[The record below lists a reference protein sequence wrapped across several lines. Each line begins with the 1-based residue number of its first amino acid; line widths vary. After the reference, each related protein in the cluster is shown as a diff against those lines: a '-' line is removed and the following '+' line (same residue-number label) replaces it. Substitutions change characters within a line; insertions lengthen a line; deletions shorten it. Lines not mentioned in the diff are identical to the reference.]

1 MRTISLASF
10 VLVALA
16 GCATQ
21 EPVATSPTA
30 PVVLSSDRTWL
41 ASDTKVTC
49 HKEAQTG
56 SSMIHTVCETEQTAA
71 DRIATQERL
80 RNMPPNNGIAH
91 PAAGGL

>member
-1 MRTISLASF
+1 MRVIYLASV
-10 VLVALA
+10 VLAALA
-16 GCATQ
+16 GCAAQ
-21 EPVATSPTA
+21 DPVISSPTA
-30 PVVLSSDRTWL
+30 PVVLASDHTWV
-41 ASDTKVTC
+41 ASDTKLTC

-80 RNMPPNNGIAH
+80 RNMPPNNSIAH